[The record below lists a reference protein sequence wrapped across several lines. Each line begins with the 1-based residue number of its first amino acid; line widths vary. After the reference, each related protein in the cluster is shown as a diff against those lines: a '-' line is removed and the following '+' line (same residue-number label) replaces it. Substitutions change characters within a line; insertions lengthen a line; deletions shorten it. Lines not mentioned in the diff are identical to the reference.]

1 MPYFMDFHIFDQVT
15 VEEVKQ
21 AHVADRSVQNRYG
34 VKYLQFWVNVD
45 MGTVFCLMEGP
56 NAEACA
62 KVHHEAHGNVACNI
76 TEVQRGFYE
85 QFMGEAPLLDHG
97 LVLKQNGRVD
107 TGLRYLM
114 VVDLVNLTQ
123 VSHPGEYRKLLNPL
137 RPQAIVCNTIRE
149 FKGKEIKNQWDNSI
163 LAVFDEEDFALL
175 CAMEIQKLLGDISES
190 VRYKIALATGQPV
203 SERQGF
209 FEESLAECQR
219 LNVVAQEGEVLLDT
233 RIGVPQKMKE
243 RMALKPGIRQ
253 LTKSQSSFAQTFF
266 ELVTR
271 HLNDSNFSVNF
282 MTSQLG
288 ISRPQLYRKITDL
301 TGRSPNQF
309 LRDIRLRKALALIR
323 ENKYNV
329 SEIAYEVG
337 FGNPSYFTKRFQE
350 KYGISPSKVAG

>member
-34 VKYLQFWVNVD
+34 VKYMQFWVNLD

-76 TEVQRGFYE
+76 TEVQKGFYE
-85 QFMGEAPLLDHG
+85 QFMGASPLLDHG

-107 TGLRYLM
+107 SGLRYLM
-114 VVDLVNLTQ
+114 VVDLVNLTR
-123 VSHPGEYRKLLNPL
+123 VSHPAEYRKLLNPS
-137 RPQAIVCNTIRE
+137 RPQAIVSNTIRE
-149 FKGKEIKNQWDNSI
+149 FKGKEIKNQWDNSL

-175 CAMEIQKLLGDISES
+175 CALEIKKLLKDLNES

-203 SERQGF
+203 SEHQGF
-209 FEESLAECQR
+209 FEESLSECQL
-219 LNVVAQEGEVLLDT
+219 LNVLAQEGEVVLDT
-233 RIGVPQKMKE
+233 RIHVPSKMKE
-243 RMALKPGIRQ
+243 RMASEPEFRQ
-253 LTKSQSSFAQTFF
+253 LSQSQSSFARTFF
-266 ELVTR
+266 ELVNKY
-271 HLNDSNFSVNF
+271 LNDSNFSVNF
-282 MTSQLG
+282 MTTQLG
-288 ISRPQLYRKITDL
+288 ISRPQLYRKIIEL

-309 LRDIRLRKALALIR
+309 LRDIRLRKALALIQ

>member
-21 AHVADRSVQNRYG
+21 AHVADRSVQNRFG

-56 NAEACA
+56 SAEACA

-76 TEVQRGFYE
+76 TEVQKGFYE
-85 QFMGEAPLLDHG
+85 MFMGEAPLLDHG

-107 TGLRYLM
+107 SGQRYLM
-114 VVDLVNLTQ
+114 VVDLVNLTR
-123 VSHPGEYRKLLNPL
+123 VSHPGEFKKLLKSS
-137 RPQAIVCNTIRE
+137 RPQEIVSNAIQE
-149 FKGKEIKNQWDNSI
+149 FKGTEIKNQWDNSI
-163 LAVFDEEDFALL
+163 LAVFNEEDFALL
-175 CAMEIQKLLGDISES
+175 CAMEIRKLLGDLSES
-190 VRYKIALATGQPV
+190 VRYKIALAIGQPV
-203 SERQGF
+203 SEHQGF

-219 LNVVAQEGEVLLDT
+219 LNVVAQEGEVVVDT
-233 RIGVPQKMKE
+233 RIRVPQK
-243 RMALKPGIRQ
+243 LKDRIEAEPGIRQ
-253 LTKSQSSFAQTFF
+253 LTQLQSSFAQMFF
-266 ELVTR
+266 ELVTK

-288 ISRPQLYRKITDL
+288 ISRPQLYRKITEL

-350 KYGISPSKVAG
+350 KYGVSPSKVAG